1 MTKVTKA
8 VIMAAGYGTRM
19 LPITRTVS
27 KEILPLVDKPI
38 IQVVVE
44 ELVEAGITDIIMV
57 TAAHKTDLVD
67 YFSDA
72 NAGLVQYLRAA
83 GPAKAAQADAI
94 EAMNS
99 LANIAFIEQRR
110 GVYGTGTPVLD
121 AEPYLGGEPFILEY
135 ADDFFIGQPNSWRQ
149 LMEVYERYGAPVQ
162 ASIRRTAPQD
172 YSRYGYAGGSEL
184 APGVVD
190 IQAIVEQPGSREAA
204 PGDLAA
210 VGGFI
215 VTPDVF
221 PYLRQEL
228 AELPAGKEL
237 QFNAALKRM
246 LADGKQV
253 IAKEITGLEYFDT
266 GNKLEYMKAAV
277 AMAAK
282 HPEIGADFRQFL
294 NDFTHKETSS

>member
-1 MTKVTKA
+1 MTKITKA

-57 TAAHKTDLVD
+57 TAAHKSDLMD

-72 NAGLVQYLRAA
+72 NAALLRYLRSA
-83 GPAKAAQADAI
+83 GPAKAAQADAL
-94 EAMNS
+94 EAMNQ
-99 LANIAFIEQRR
+99 LAHIAFIEQRR
-110 GVYGTGTPVLD
+110 DVYGTGTPVLD
-121 AEPYLGGEPFILEY
+121 AAPYLGNEPFILEY
-135 ADDFFIGQPNSWRQ
+135 ADDFFVGRPNSWTQ
-149 LMEVYERYGAPVQ
+149 LIETYQRYGAPVQ
-162 ASIRRTAPQD
+162 ASIRRDSPED
-172 YSRYGYAGGSEL
+172 YQRYGFAGGDEL
-184 APGVVD
+184 EPGVVD
-190 IQAIVEQPGSREAA
+190 IRAIVEQPGTAEAA
-204 PGDLAA
+204 PGNLAA

-228 AELPAGKEL
+228 AELSPGKEL

-246 LADGKQV
+246 LADGKRV
-253 IAKEITGLEYFDT
+253 IAKEITGLDYYDT
-266 GNKLEYMKAAV
+266 GNKLEYMKTAV
-277 AMAAK
+277 AMAAR
-282 HPEIGADFRQFL
+282 HPEIGADFKRFL
-294 NDFTHKETSS
+294 TDFANKETVQ